1 MVSAG
6 EWLRGLLR
14 HRVALVG
21 AVRLREIHR
30 AGVNL
35 NQIARAIN
43 MGTLPDT
50 TDDVLAEIRALARAG
65 RLALEHVVSG
75 CRHGA

>member
-1 MVSAG
+1 M
-6 EWLRGLLR
+6 
-14 HRVALVG
+14 HRV
-21 AVRLREIHR
+21 
-30 AGVNL
+30 GVNL

-50 TDDVLAEIRALARAG
+50 TDDILVEVHALARAG

-75 CRHGA
+75 WRHGA